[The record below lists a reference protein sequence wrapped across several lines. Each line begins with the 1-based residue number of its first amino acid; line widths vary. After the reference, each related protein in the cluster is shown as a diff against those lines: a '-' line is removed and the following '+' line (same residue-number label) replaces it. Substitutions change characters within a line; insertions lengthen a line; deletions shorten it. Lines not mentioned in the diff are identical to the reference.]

1 MAGGGQRRAAHTLS
15 TMPDEEKKEKKR
27 KESKHKTNKFVAVWQ
42 DREIRFD
49 TPTAHLQNRKGEA
62 VIDSIN
68 SVEDTKGNNG
78 ERGSLV
84 GVGPDNPCTRL
95 PLQPAVTPS
104 PEDAQERGP

>member
-1 MAGGGQRRAAHTLS
+1 
-15 TMPDEEKKEKKR
+15 MPDEEKKEKKR

-78 ERGSLV
+78 ERGSL
-84 GVGPDNPCTRL
+84 GVTNCGSRHENNASEQSNAGDINTG
-95 PLQPAVTPS
+95 A
-104 PEDAQERGP
+104 AIRG